1 MRKHCNCGKL
11 CKLRKHNLYFNS
23 FFLFFA
29 ESSKLCLKDLSDDV
43 TDELSE
49 RLQAGEST
57 LEKFYQFF
65 GLKMGDS
72 FPFQGGFL
80 LREIRTMFPDTT
92 VSVLKE
98 CFEVLRLY
106 DLVDILEKVRPRSL
120 RPAVSPE
127 QIEKLRRA
135 GVRPAKYH
143 SDVAVLVVNH
153 GLKEDVVE
161 KEVVEKIETFFK
173 DLNSRND
180 VARISVVCSQETRE
194 LLEEIKIRNRRMRRY
209 KWHEDRLRT
218 GLERILPQKARLT
231 KELEMEKRPQQRQR
245 LEIQL
250 SRRPV
255 EHEALWHI
263 DDLENIAK
271 EKNQAEKD
279 FEKLIELEKESVKA
293 ISTAMDELIHNQGW
307 LTSYTY
313 THVY

>member
-1 MRKHCNCGKL
+1 M
-11 CKLRKHNLYFNS
+11 
-23 FFLFFA
+23 
-29 ESSKLCLKDLSDDV
+29 KDLSGDV

-72 FPFQGGFL
+72 FPFQGRFL

-106 DLVDILEKVRPRSL
+106 DLVEILEKVRPRSL

-143 SDVAVLVVNH
+143 SDVAVLVVNQ

-173 DLNSRND
+173 DLNFRND
-180 VARISVVCSQETRE
+180 VAIISVVSSQEIRE
-194 LLEEIKIRNRRMRRY
+194 LLEEIKIRNHGMRYYLRN
-209 KWHEDRLRT
+209 EDSLRT
-218 GLERILPQKARLT
+218 GLEIILQEKARLE
-231 KELEMEKRPQQRQR
+231 KELEKRPQQRRR
-245 LEIQL
+245 LKLEL
-250 SRRPV
+250 SRLFEKEV
-255 EHEALWHI
+255 WHR
-263 DDLENIAK
+263 DKLENIAK
-271 EKNQAEKD
+271 EKKQAEKD
-279 FEKLIELEKESVKA
+279 FEKLRELEKERTKP